1 MCSTRLLCPTF
12 NGGFSE
18 GRTVSTH
25 LIRSYSSQALPA
37 LPVGLR
43 QMNMDY
49 ALSQAL
55 NHNTQGISR
64 AITFYDI
71 NCQYNK
77 YLKDRFGSSMYLS
90 IPIGMDIIP
99 GIGLWHVHGHQD
111 SCYVR
116 YASNFI
122 PGTGRIDGEI
132 METLWAPL
140 NIISP
145 SARGMGTPHRKEVL
159 DYQMNDCNFMKMIRI
174 SESPITPLPFVYC

>member
-1 MCSTRLLCPTF
+1 MCKARLFCSTF
-12 NGGFSE
+12 HGGFSE
-18 GRTVSTH
+18 GRKA
-25 LIRSYSSQALPA
+25 SSSHFSHSSSVVPVALNRQ
-37 LPVGLR
+37 PVAGLTSLAAR

-55 NHNTQGISR
+55 NYKTNGFSR

-77 YLKDRFGSSMYLS
+77 YLQDRVAASIYLS

-99 GIGLWHVHGHQD
+99 AIGLWHVHGHQD

-159 DYQMNDCNFMKMIRI
+159 DYQMNDCNFMKMIRM
-174 SESPITPLPFVYC
+174 SK

>member
-1 MCSTRLLCPTF
+1 
-12 NGGFSE
+12 
-18 GRTVSTH
+18 
-25 LIRSYSSQALPA
+25 
-37 LPVGLR
+37 
-43 QMNMDY
+43 MDY

-55 NHNTQGISR
+55 NYNTGGISR

-77 YLKDRFGSSMYLS
+77 YFKDRVSASIYLS
-90 IPIGMDIIP
+90 IPTGMEIIP

-116 YASNFI
+116 YAPNFI

-159 DYQMNDCNFMKMIRI
+159 DYQMNDCNFMKMIRMSEWHASGHNI
-174 SESPITPLPFVYC
+174 FSHLTSAGRQVSVQKVQRGHKGCCREQNGILLYHQHSES